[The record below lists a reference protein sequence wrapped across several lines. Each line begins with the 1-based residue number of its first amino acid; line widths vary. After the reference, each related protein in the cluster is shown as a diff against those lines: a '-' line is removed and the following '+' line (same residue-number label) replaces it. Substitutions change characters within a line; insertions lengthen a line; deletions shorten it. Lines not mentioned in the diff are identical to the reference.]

1 MSHYLERVAAML
13 TGELGGEKFKRPLIL
28 SGFLIALTSCGSAT
42 SRDIRAYSTCVA
54 RHPQEAALCEGPRQ
68 AYELDPAAF
77 QARAAAI
84 GREGRNFD
92 ELSPGPHPALSLVPL
107 HPNPF
112 NSGQK

>member
-84 GREGRNFD
+84 W
-92 ELSPGPHPALSLVPL
+92 PAGGQQFRRAFAWAPPCAQPRAAPSQPL
-107 HPNPF
+107 
-112 NSGQK
+112 QL